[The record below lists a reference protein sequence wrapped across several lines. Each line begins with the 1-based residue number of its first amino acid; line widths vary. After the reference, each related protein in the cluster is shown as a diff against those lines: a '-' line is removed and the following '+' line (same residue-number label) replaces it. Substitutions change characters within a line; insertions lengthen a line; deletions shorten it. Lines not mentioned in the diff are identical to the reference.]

1 MDGGSNYRDIVPDS
15 AYFANL
21 WGPSEYDV
29 RNAFVAN
36 FLYVLPFFANQHNLA
51 GEALGGW
58 QLSGNVQAQSGMPC
72 GVGVNTDYAGV
83 QEVGSF
89 GCGSEGQ
96 FWTMN
101 GSPSFPHKFAGAGTG
116 GQWFTTTINNNPIFT
131 APAAGTFVTQRGVRD
146 NIYGPIEQN
155 WNLAMIKAFPLTEG
169 TGFEFRAEAYN
180 FINHPNLSP
189 FGQSG
194 SLNMTPTSSQFGQIT
209 GKTPTN
215 PRTLQV
221 GARFHF

>member
-1 MDGGSNYRDIVPDS
+1 M
-15 AYFANL
+15 
-21 WGPSEYDV
+21 
-29 RNAFVAN
+29 
-36 FLYVLPFFANQHNLA
+36 
-51 GEALGGW
+51 
-58 QLSGNVQAQSGMPC
+58 
-72 GVGVNTDYAGV
+72 
-83 QEVGSF
+83 
-89 GCGSEGQ
+89 
-96 FWTMN
+96 
-101 GSPSFPHKFAGAGTG
+101 
-116 GQWFTTTINNNPIFT
+116 
-131 APAAGTFVTQRGVRD
+131 
-146 NIYGPIEQN
+146 EQN